1 MKTRT
6 YAGVAA
12 LFAVVAVQAQ
22 TSRPM
27 QNPSAS
33 EIIQKLTPPPETEG
47 ARTRGFRGVVVE
59 KAAKPADAINTTGT
73 NPVTKPADA
82 VNTTGSNPVAQPA
95 EVVLKP
101 PSIDLAINFE
111 FASAKLTP
119 DARITLDALGQ
130 ALNDAALRES
140 RFRVAGHTDAVG
152 GDAANLAL
160 SKQRAQSV
168 AEYLARQHNVAQARL
183 IVEGFGRRQLL
194 DAANPRSAMNR
205 RVQIENLGQ

>member
-1 MKTRT
+1 MKREITMMRT
-6 YAGVAA
+6 CLGVIA
-12 LFAVVAVQAQ
+12 LCAWVMVHAQ
-22 TSRPM
+22 ESRPM

-33 EIIQKLTPPPETEG
+33 EIIQKLTPPAEAEG
-47 ARTRGFRGVVVE
+47 ARTRSFRGVVVE
-59 KAAKPADAINTTGT
+59 KAAKPAD
-73 NPVTKPADA
+73 
-82 VNTTGSNPVAQPA
+82 GSTA
-95 EVVLKP
+95 EIALKP

-119 DARITLDALGQ
+119 DARIALDALGQ

-183 IVEGFGRRQLL
+183 TVEGFGRSQLL
-194 DAANPRSAMNR
+194 DAANPRNAMNR